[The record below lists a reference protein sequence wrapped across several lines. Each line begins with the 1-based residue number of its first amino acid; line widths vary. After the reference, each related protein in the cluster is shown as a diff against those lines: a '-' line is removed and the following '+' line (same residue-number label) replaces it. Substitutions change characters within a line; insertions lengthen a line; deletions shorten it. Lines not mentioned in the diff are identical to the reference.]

1 MSRCCIVPPHI
12 LRELALSG
20 SPELSRC
27 AERTLVT
34 DERARRER
42 GVRLDVLPRPPAE
55 APSGPGPQRTIHDA
69 QQLEQL
75 PGDVVRRED
84 EGPTG
89 DAATDEAYD
98 GLGHTWQLWDR
109 VYGRDSLDGAG
120 MALLATVHYGR
131 QYVNAFWDGAQMV
144 FGDGDGE
151 IFGRFTRSLDVIGH
165 ELAHGV
171 TEHTSRL
178 VYEGQS
184 GALNEHVSDV
194 FGVLV
199 KQHHLG
205 QEAAEADWL
214 IGAELLMPSVRG
226 RALRSMAAPGTAYDD
241 PRIGRDPQPAHMRD
255 FVRTSDDNGG
265 VHINSGIPNK
275 AFHLVATTLGG
286 PAWERAGRIWFDVIT
301 GEIDPRCDFTSFAGL
316 THVAATQRYGPES
329 PEAEAVARAW
339 TAVGVELAPAPAPA
353 PAGAADGTRVSDDA
367 PVSDGSETKGSGG
380 DRSATPADG
389 SDAGT
394 LVRVTR
400 SGGVAGTRLS
410 QECRVDE
417 LPVEHAGIIRSL
429 LTDPGASAAAEPGRP
444 DAFVYGLSTLDGQVD
459 VRFPQTA
466 LSQRTRELLESLLR
480 GLR

>member
-20 SPELSRC
+20 SPALARC
-27 AERTLVT
+27 AERTLVA
-34 DERARRER
+34 DERARRAR
-42 GVRLDVLPRPPAE
+42 GVRLEVLPGPYAQEPP
-55 APSGPGPQRTIHDA
+55 GPGPQRTIHDA

-75 PGDVVRRED
+75 PGVVVRRED

-98 GLGHTWQLWDR
+98 GLGHTWQLWSQ

-120 MALLATVHYGR
+120 LALLATVHYGR
-131 QYVNAFWDGAQMV
+131 QYVNAFWDGSRMV

-241 PRIGRDPQPAHMRD
+241 ARIGRDPQPAHMRD
-255 FVRTSDDNGG
+255 FVQTSDDNGG

-301 GEIDPRCDFTSFAGL
+301 GEIDPRCDFAGFARL
-316 THVAATQRYGPES
+316 TVDVAGQRYGPES
-329 PEAEAVARAW
+329 AEAEAVARAW
-339 TAVGVELAPAPAPA
+339 TAVGVEPAPA
-353 PAGAADGTRVSDDA
+353 DTTDDA
-367 PVSDGSETKGSGG
+367 PVSDRPETKESGG
-380 DRSATPADG
+380 DCPAAPADRPG
-389 SDAGT
+389 TGT

-417 LPVEHAGIIRSL
+417 LPAEHAGIIRSL
-429 LTDPGASAAAEPGRP
+429 LSGPGASAAAEPGRP